1 MRGPNCRARGARLAR
16 GPELGATYGSLS
28 CRLIPRKTLPAA
40 AFRARAAKKLA
51 QRQPFRHSPAKKLAR
66 RGKNPLLW
74 PVFGALGEKFRVFC
88 PSTGRRAN
96 FFAQLDPHPGS
107 TKPTGP
113 MPGHDEPSPKPLTH
127 LLAPIRVAVKP
138 LTPLR
143 SVNRSSLK
151 PRAPL
156 QAETRLNSA
165 TFRPQWC
172 QWFHSTMTTG
182 QQRRPRFHAARTYPT
197 DAPMRTPASK
207 AACNSPTTP
216 LHKSSQTLE
225 SQGSAAT
232 A

>member
-1 MRGPNCRARGARLAR
+1 MRE
-16 GPELGATYGSLS
+16 PELQAYPAKNSPGSS
-28 CRLIPRKTLPAA
+28 RSGTPPRKTLPAA

-51 QRQPFRHSPAKKLAR
+51 R
-66 RGKNPLLW
+66 RGKTPLLW

-143 SVNRSSLK
+143 GANQPSLK

-165 TFRPQWC
+165 TFRLQWC

-182 QQRRPRFHAARTYPT
+182 QQRRPQFHAARTRPT
-197 DAPMRTPASK
+197 DTPIRTPTSK

-225 SQGSAAT
+225 SQGSTAT
-232 A
+232 T